1 MARRVHV
8 RVVFDRQLPARVATI
23 AAPKVRRAAEIVA
36 DRQRELIPVSNDGS
50 NGRRPGYAR
59 DHISTWV
66 GFSRG
71 GTYYDV
77 GSDATTPDGVSYPAI
92 MDAGSRPHTIESH
105 GDYPLRN
112 PHTGQVFG
120 PAVRHP
126 GTKATYWCRNSIF
139 ALAGR
144 RL

>member
-1 MARRVHV
+1 MARTTV

-36 DRQRELIPVSNDGS
+36 DRQRELIPISDDGS
-50 NGRRPGYAR
+50 HGRRPGYAR
-59 DHISTWV
+59 DHIGIWAGT
-66 GFSRG
+66 GRD

-77 GSDATTPDGVSYPAI
+77 GSDATTEDGVSYPAI
-92 MDAGSRPHTIESH
+92 LDAGSRAHIIESH

-112 PHTGQVFG
+112 AHTGQVFG
-120 PAVRHP
+120 KRVRHP
-126 GTKATYWCRNSIF
+126 GTKPTYWCRNSIF

>member
-1 MARRVHV
+1 MARRVSVH
-8 RVVFDRQLPARVATI
+8 VVFDRQLPARVATI
-23 AAPKVRRAAEIVA
+23 AAPKVRLAAEIIA
-36 DRQRELIPVSNDGS
+36 DRQRETIPISDDGS
-50 NGRRPGYAR
+50 HGRPPGYAR
-59 DHISTWV
+59 DHIDIWAGV
-66 GFSRG
+66 NRG

-92 MDAGSRPHTIESH
+92 LDAGSKPHVIESH

-112 PHTGQVFG
+112 AHTGQVFG
-120 PAVRHP
+120 KRVMHP
-126 GTKATYWCRNSIF
+126 GTRPTYWCRNSIF